1 MDRSSRRIVT
11 FIAVVTIIV
20 MAAMATRSYLDAD
33 QSTTA
38 APVVETNDDAAPEA
52 PKREPSENVTDT
64 SDEMPVAAPDIE
76 DIPAITGE
84 PSMTFESENS
94 EARESTAPEND
105 E

>member
-1 MDRSSRRIVT
+1 MDSSSRKIVT

-20 MAAMATRSYLDAD
+20 MAAMAIRSYLDAD
-33 QSTTA
+33 QSKAA
-38 APVVETNDDAAPEA
+38 APAEATEDSAPEA
-52 PKREPSENVTDT
+52 PKPNPAENVPNT
-64 SDEMPVAAPDIE
+64 SDEMPVAAPEIE

-94 EARESTAPEND
+94 EARESGTPENG

>member
-1 MDRSSRRIVT
+1 MDSSSRKIVT
-11 FIAVVTIIV
+11 FIAIVTIIV

-38 APVVETNDDAAPEA
+38 APVEATEDSAPEA
-52 PKREPSENVTDT
+52 PKPNPAENVPNPI
-64 SDEMPVAAPDIE
+64 DEMPVAAPEIE

-84 PSMTFESENS
+84 PSMTFENENS
-94 EARESTAPEND
+94 ETREPATPEND

>member
-1 MDRSSRRIVT
+1 MDSSSRKIVT

-20 MAAMATRSYLDAD
+20 MAAMAIRSYLDAD

-38 APVVETNDDAAPEA
+38 APVEATEDSAPEA
-52 PKREPSENVTDT
+52 PKPNPAENVTNPI
-64 SDEMPVAAPDIE
+64 DEMPVAAPEIE

-84 PSMTFESENS
+84 PSMTFENENS
-94 EARESTAPEND
+94 EARDSSAPEND

>member
-1 MDRSSRRIVT
+1 MDSSSRKIVT

-20 MAAMATRSYLDAD
+20 MAAMAIRSYLDAP
-33 QSTTA
+33 QNTTA
-38 APVVETNDDAAPEA
+38 APVEATEDSAPEA
-52 PKREPSENVTDT
+52 PKRQPTENVPNT
-64 SDEMPVAAPDIE
+64 SDEMPVAAPEIE

-94 EARESTAPEND
+94 EARGSTAPENG

>member
-1 MDRSSRRIVT
+1 MDSSSRKIVT

-20 MAAMATRSYLDAD
+20 VAAMATRSYLDAQ

-38 APVVETNDDAAPEA
+38 APVETNEA
-52 PKREPSENVTDT
+52 NALEATKRQPSENVPNT
-64 SDEMPVAAPDIE
+64 SDEMPVAAPEIE

-84 PSMTFESENS
+84 PSMTFENENS
-94 EARESTAPEND
+94 ETSEPATPENG

>member
-1 MDRSSRRIVT
+1 
-11 FIAVVTIIV
+11 
-20 MAAMATRSYLDAD
+20 MAIRSYLDAE

-38 APVVETNDDAAPEA
+38 APVETNESTAPEA
-52 PKREPSENVTDT
+52 PKRQPAENVTNPI
-64 SDEMPVAAPDIE
+64 DEMPVAAPEIE

-94 EARESTAPEND
+94 EAREPATPEND

>member
-1 MDRSSRRIVT
+1 MDSSSRKIVT

-38 APVVETNDDAAPEA
+38 APAEATEDSAPEA
-52 PKREPSENVTDT
+52 PKREPSENVADT
-64 SDEMPVAAPDIE
+64 SDEMPVAAPEIE

-94 EARESTAPEND
+94 EARESASPEND

>member
-33 QSTTA
+33 QSTAA
-38 APVVETNDDAAPEA
+38 APVETNEASAPEA
-52 PKREPSENVTDT
+52 PKRQPSENVTDT

-84 PSMTFESENS
+84 PSMTFENEDSETR
-94 EARESTAPEND
+94 EAASPEND

>member
-1 MDRSSRRIVT
+1 MDSSSRKIVT

-20 MAAMATRSYLDAD
+20 MAAMVTRSYLDAD
-33 QSTTA
+33 QSTAA
-38 APVVETNDDAAPEA
+38 APVETNEASAPEA
-52 PKREPSENVTDT
+52 PKRQPTENMTDA
-64 SDEMPVAAPDIE
+64 SDEMPIAAPEIE

-94 EARESTAPEND
+94 EARESGTPENG

>member
-1 MDRSSRRIVT
+1 MDSSSRKIVT

-20 MAAMATRSYLDAD
+20 MAAMAIRSYLDAD

-38 APVVETNDDAAPEA
+38 ASVEANEATAPEA
-52 PKREPSENVTDT
+52 PKRQPTENMTDT
-64 SDEMPVAAPDIE
+64 SDEMPVAAPEIE

-94 EARESTAPEND
+94 ETRESASPEND

>member
-1 MDRSSRRIVT
+1 MDSSSRKIIT

-20 MAAMATRSYLDAD
+20 MAAMAIRSYLDAD

-38 APVVETNDDAAPEA
+38 APVEATEDSAPEA
-52 PKREPSENVTDT
+52 PKRQPTENVPNT

-84 PSMTFESENS
+84 PSMTFENENS
-94 EARESTAPEND
+94 ETREPATPEND

>member
-1 MDRSSRRIVT
+1 MDSSSRKIVT

-33 QSTTA
+33 QRTTA
-38 APVVETNDDAAPEA
+38 APVETNEATAPEA
-52 PKREPSENVTDT
+52 PKREPSENVPDA
-64 SDEMPVAAPDIE
+64 SAEMPTAAPEIE

-84 PSMTFESENS
+84 PSMTFENENS
-94 EARESTAPEND
+94 EARESTSPEND

>member
-1 MDRSSRRIVT
+1 MDSSSRKIVT

-20 MAAMATRSYLDAD
+20 MAAMAIRSYLDAD

-38 APVVETNDDAAPEA
+38 APVEATEDSAPEA
-52 PKREPSENVTDT
+52 PKPNPAENVTNP
-64 SDEMPVAAPDIE
+64 SDEMPVAAPEIE

-84 PSMTFESENS
+84 PSMTFENENS
-94 EARESTAPEND
+94 EARESTSPEND

>member
-38 APVVETNDDAAPEA
+38 APAEATEASAPEA
-52 PKREPSENVTDT
+52 PKRQPTENVPNP
-64 SDEMPVAAPDIE
+64 SDEMPTAAPEIE

-84 PSMTFESENS
+84 PSMTFENENS

>member
-1 MDRSSRRIVT
+1 MDRSSRKIVT

-20 MAAMATRSYLDAD
+20 MAAMAVRSYLDAD

-38 APVVETNDDAAPEA
+38 ASVEANEATAPEA
-52 PKREPSENVTDT
+52 PKRQPTENMTDA
-64 SDEMPVAAPDIE
+64 SDEMPVAAPEIE

-94 EARESTAPEND
+94 EARESASPEND

>member
-1 MDRSSRRIVT
+1 MDSSSRKIVT

-38 APVVETNDDAAPEA
+38 APVETNEATAPEA
-52 PKREPSENVTDT
+52 PKREPSENVTNP
-64 SDEMPVAAPDIE
+64 SAEMPVAAPEIE
-76 DIPAITGE
+76 PIPAINGE

-94 EARESTAPEND
+94 EARESASPEND

>member
-1 MDRSSRRIVT
+1 MDSSSRKIVT

-20 MAAMATRSYLDAD
+20 MAAMAIRSYLDAD

-38 APVVETNDDAAPEA
+38 APVEANEATAPEA
-52 PKREPSENVTDT
+52 PKRQPTENVTNPI
-64 SDEMPVAAPDIE
+64 DEMPIAAPEIE

-84 PSMTFESENS
+84 PSMTFENENG

>member
-1 MDRSSRRIVT
+1 MDSSSRKIVT

-38 APVVETNDDAAPEA
+38 APVETNEATAPEA
-52 PKREPSENVTDT
+52 PKRQPSENVPDA
-64 SDEMPVAAPDIE
+64 SAEMPVAAPEIE

-84 PSMTFESENS
+84 PSMTFENENS
-94 EARESTAPEND
+94 EAREAASPEND

>member
-1 MDRSSRRIVT
+1 MDSSSRKIVT

-33 QSTTA
+33 QSTA
-38 APVVETNDDAAPEA
+38 AASVETNEASAPEA
-52 PKREPSENVTDT
+52 PKRQPSENVTDT

-84 PSMTFESENS
+84 PSMTFENEDSETR
-94 EARESTAPEND
+94 EAASPEND

>member
-20 MAAMATRSYLDAD
+20 MAAMAVRSYLDAEHRAA
-33 QSTTA
+33 A
-38 APVVETNDDAAPEA
+38 APVETTEAIAPET
-52 PKREPSENVTDT
+52 PKPQPAENVPDT
-64 SDEMPVAAPDIE
+64 SDEMPVTAPEIE

-84 PSMTFESENS
+84 PSMTFENENS
-94 EARESTAPEND
+94 EARESASPEND

>member
-1 MDRSSRRIVT
+1 MDSSSRKIVT

-38 APVVETNDDAAPEA
+38 ALVETNEATAPEA
-52 PKREPSENVTDT
+52 PKRQPSENVPNT
-64 SDEMPVAAPDIE
+64 SDEMPVAAPEIE

-94 EARESTAPEND
+94 ETRESASPENG

>member
-1 MDRSSRRIVT
+1 MDSSSRKIVT

-38 APVVETNDDAAPEA
+38 APVEANEATAPEA
-52 PKREPSENVTDT
+52 PKREPSENVADT
-64 SDEMPVAAPDIE
+64 SDEMPVAAPEIE

-84 PSMTFESENS
+84 PSMTFENENS
-94 EARESTAPEND
+94 ETRESTAPEND